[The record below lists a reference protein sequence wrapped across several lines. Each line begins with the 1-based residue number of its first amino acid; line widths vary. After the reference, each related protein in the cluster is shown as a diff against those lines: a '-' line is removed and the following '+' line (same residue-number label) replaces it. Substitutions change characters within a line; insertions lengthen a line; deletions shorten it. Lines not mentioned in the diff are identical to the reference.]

1 MSEAEQL
8 VGTAK
13 ALGITEEDLI
23 ERVVDRLSNAFL
35 DHEEYAPV
43 ETQFGAQV
51 EAMIKERIDS
61 AVDKLASDHVSKRVE
76 ELIAE
81 TTLHETNKWGE
92 AKGEPVTFLEYL
104 VERTE
109 FWLTETVNFQ
119 GKTKA
124 QEDYNFR
131 GAQSRVAW
139 MIHEHLQYNIST
151 AIKEALKNLNEQV
164 AGGLEQTVKLQIEKV
179 LAKLEVDVKV

>member
-35 DHEEYAPV
+35 DHDEYAPV
-43 ETQFGAQV
+43 ETRFGAQV
-51 EAMIKERIDS
+51 EEMIKERIDS
-61 AVDKLASDHVSKRVE
+61 AVEKLADEHIGAQVE
-76 ELIAE
+76 EMVAAV
-81 TTLHETNKWGE
+81 TLRETNKWGE
-92 AKGEPVTFLEYL
+92 AKGEPVTFREYL
-104 VERTE
+104 VHRTE
-109 FWLTETVNFQ
+109 TWLTEQVNYQ
-119 GKTKA
+119 GKSRS
-124 QEDYNFR
+124 EDSYNWK
-131 GAQSRVAW
+131 GSNTRVAF
-139 MIHEHLQYNIST
+139 MIHQHLDHHISA
-151 AIKEALKNLNEQV
+151 AIKKALKNLNEQV